1 MYTVEY
7 QTMTKPMM
15 LITGTWGAKKTFKM
29 IPVSLD
35 SPFNEAIFDL
45 DNKVLA
51 LIGKDKKQSMH
62 MVPKLDDFG
71 DLKPLKVGRRSNG
84 KDYQEERKTLE
95 TYYEYYLDNPDDIEA
110 VVNLLANNADSFDY
124 KQYLVAEPTANIV
137 LPVSPLVTV

>member
-1 MYTVEY
+1 
-7 QTMTKPMM
+7 MTKPMM

-29 IPVSLD
+29 IPVTVD
-35 SPFNEAIFDL
+35 SPYNEAIFDL

-71 DLKPLKVGRRSNG
+71 DLKPMKVGRRSNG

-95 TYYEYYLDNPDDIEA
+95 TYYEYYLDTPDDIKA
-110 VVNLLANNADSFDY
+110 VINLLAINADSFDY
-124 KQYLVAEPTANIV
+124 AQFLEAENTELVKPGSA
-137 LPVSPLVTV
+137 LVTV